1 MGPTGPILHHAP
13 TFTVEEA
20 SRIAHDRYDLI
31 GFAAELPSERDQNFL
46 LTTHSG
52 EKFILKIANAT
63 EQRLLLEAQNDAMT
77 HLASRISFCP
87 RVVLNEAGESLLQV
101 QSSTSEH
108 FVRLVTFIPG
118 LPLAE
123 VEPTPQ
129 LLFNFGRRL
138 GEFSRAISDFDHRA
152 FHRDFHWDLVNG
164 LRVIDEYSP
173 LVANE
178 ELRMQVERCRTVL
191 DKNLDLPSTI
201 IHGDANNYNV
211 LIQDEDVVGLIDF
224 GDMVYSLRVGD
235 LAIALAYVV
244 LDKMD
249 PLSSARTVVAGYLS
263 EVELNKDEIELVWPL
278 MLTRL
283 GMSVCIAA
291 HQRMQKPENEY
302 LDISQ
307 RAIRN
312 SLPRLL
318 RVEPKVATGIFL
330 SADDADYPSDQTR
343 TTN

>member
-20 SRIAHDRYDLI
+20 SRIAHDQYNLI
-31 GFAAELPSERDQNFL
+31 GIAAELPSERDQNFL

-63 EQRLLLEAQNDAMT
+63 EQRLLLEAQSDAMT

-87 RVVLNEAGESLLQV
+87 RVILNEAGESLFQV
-101 QSSTSEH
+101 QSATSEH

-138 GEFSRAISDFDHRA
+138 GEFSRA
-152 FHRDFHWDLVNG
+152 G
-164 LRVIDEYSP
+164 LRAIDEYSP
-173 LVANE
+173 LVVNE

-201 IHGDANNYNV
+201 IHGDPNNYNV

-283 GMSVCIAA
+283 GMSICIAA

-302 LDISQ
+302 LDVSQ

-318 RVEPKVATGIFL
+318 TVKPKVATGIFF
-330 SADDADYPSDQTR
+330 R
-343 TTN
+343 R

>member
-1 MGPTGPILHHAP
+1 MGLLGPILQNIPA
-13 TFTVEEA
+13 FTDKQASAVAEEQFGLV
-20 SRIAHDRYDLI
+20 S
-31 GFAAELPSERDQNFL
+31 AAEELPSERDQNFL
-46 LTTHSG
+46 LTAHSG
-52 EKFILKIANAT
+52 ETFILKIANAA
-63 EQRLLLEAQNDAMT
+63 EQRLLLEAQNAAMN
-77 HLASRISFCP
+77 HLASRLSFCP
-87 RVVLNEAGESLLQV
+87 RVILSRQGEALVQV
-101 QSSTSEH
+101 KASTSEH

-118 LPLAE
+118 LLLAE
-123 VEPTPQ
+123 VEPAPQ

-138 GEFSRAISDFDHRA
+138 GEFSRAISDFDHPA

-164 LRVIDEYSP
+164 RKVIDEYSP

-178 ELRMQVERCRTVL
+178 GLRMQVERCRTVL

-235 LAIALAYVV
+235 LVIALAYVV

-263 EVELNKDEIELVWPL
+263 EVKLNKDEIELVWPL

-283 GMSVCIAA
+283 GMSICIAA

-302 LDISQ
+302 LDVSQ

-318 RVEPKVATGIFL
+318 TVEPKVATGIFL
-330 SADDADYPSDQTR
+330 SADADYPSDQTR